1 MINKKTMRLFGIGL
15 AIIMLIFV
23 GKMIF
28 ESNQGIKTEYIT
40 ENEYQS
46 YSKFGIIYDGN
57 ESEIFE
63 YLKQNLKFDELEPSV
78 ESENG
83 VTYMDI
89 SVSNY
94 EFIESHL
101 IDCKEITEIL
111 GSKKTKEGE
120 FVNYIIDYL
129 NKNNKRIIL
138 EYAYTGFVQK
148 TFEEK
153 NHIVSIDSEL
163 KKVIFRK

>member
-46 YSKFGIIYDGN
+46 YSKFGIIYDEN

-63 YLKQNLKFDELEPSV
+63 YLKQNLKFDGLEPAV
-78 ESENG
+78 ESENV

-111 GSKKTKEGE
+111 GSKKTKEVE

-129 NKNNKRIIL
+129 NKDNKRIIL

-153 NHIVSIDSEL
+153 NHIVSIDSDL
-163 KKVIFRK
+163 KKIIFRK

>member
-1 MINKKTMRLFGIGL
+1 MILFGIGL
-15 AIIMLIFV
+15 AIITLVLV
-23 GKMIF
+23 GKMVF
-28 ESNQGIKTEYIT
+28 ESNQGSKTEYIS

-46 YSKFGIIYDGN
+46 YSKFGIIFDGN

-63 YLKQNLKFDELEPSV
+63 YLKQNLKFDELEPAV
-78 ESENG
+78 ESENV

-129 NKNNKRIIL
+129 NKDNKRIIL
-138 EYAYTGFVQK
+138 EYTYTGFVQK

-153 NHIVSIDSEL
+153 NHIVLIDSDL
-163 KKVIFRK
+163 KKIIFRKDRKSVV